1 MKDMAKELNPLLR
14 GELEALVAGTCKA
27 LTDPKRLLV
36 MYALSDGPRSVGEL
50 CVVLDSTQSNVSQH
64 LGVLRAAGM
73 VESERSGSTV
83 LYSLRHPKVIE
94 AIDMLRSISREEL
107 ARRQASLVS

>member
-83 LYSLRHPKVIE
+83 LYTLRHPKVIE
-94 AIDMLRSISREEL
+94 AIDLLRSISREEL